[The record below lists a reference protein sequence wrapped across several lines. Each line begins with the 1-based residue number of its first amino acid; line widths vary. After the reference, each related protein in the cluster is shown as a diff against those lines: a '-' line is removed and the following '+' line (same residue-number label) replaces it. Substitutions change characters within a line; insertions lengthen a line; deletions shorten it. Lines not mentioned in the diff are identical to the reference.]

1 MAHINRKTVIHA
13 PFSDVARQAIDSSP
27 DAWPEWYVG
36 LSAPT
41 RVSGEGGVGT
51 ISEHSFL
58 LVGRH
63 FPITHE
69 VVESTND
76 GSTARW
82 KGTFKGSIVG
92 WHHWTYR
99 SVDGGTEVDVEHEYV
114 LPGGPLGKFAD
125 TVVVERMIARM
136 LEQTLE
142 NLKMILEAPASDA

>member
-1 MAHINRKTVIHA
+1 MAHINRKIIVHA
-13 PFSDVARQAIDSSP
+13 PFSDVAPRAIDSRP
-27 DAWPEWYVG
+27 DDWPEWYVG

-41 RVSGEGGVGT
+41 RASGEGEVGT
-51 ISEHSFL
+51 VSEHSFL

-82 KGTFKGSIVG
+82 KGTFRGSIEG
-92 WHHWTYR
+92 WHRWTYR
-99 SVDGGTEVDVEHEYV
+99 PVDGHTEIEVDHEHT

-125 TVVVERMIARM
+125 TVLVERMFARM

-142 NLKMILEAPASDA
+142 NLKMILEAPAA